1 MTNTL
6 IAPVKSAERRTSV
19 WSVFK
24 APRWKERREKF
35 NIVYAVWKLGIAG
48 CQGYLTGWAPI
59 RLRRRSCTLFR
70 VSPPPAPEGQS
81 DPGVA
86 QRWLTSRL
94 RYGLRE
100 TWEILHERKDW
111 MKNIFRRQPCGIILL
126 PSKPC
131 LKTEMHQTFPSYAD
145 DYKFRAILQKT
156 MPFEL
161 NILWQ
166 TIVFHSKG
174 TFISAQL
181 TFNAFPEVIAV
192 SSYRGE
198 FAQVVVR
205 APDVHVFI
213 LRAAHD
219 ERIIMT
225 RRAGNKS
232 RLQKWALIHI
242 SEDTS
247 TIQMVFH
254 FQAHCIYKWACLH
267 DSTHARYKSN

>member
-1 MTNTL
+1 MQVARVTW
-6 IAPVKSAERRTSV
+6 RD
-19 WSVFK
+19 
-24 APRWKERREKF
+24 
-35 NIVYAVWKLGIAG
+35 G
-48 CQGYLTGWAPI
+48 
-59 RLRRRSCTLFR
+59 LRFVC
-70 VSPPPAPEGQS
+70 
-81 DPGVA
+81 GVA
-86 QRWLTSRL
+86 LALCFGFLRPRL
-94 RYGLRE
+94 LRDNQIRVWRKDGWRHDCVMGYE
-100 TWEILHERKDW
+100 KRLPWEILHERKDW
-111 MKNIFRRQPCGIILL
+111 MKNIFRRQPCWIIVL

-131 LKTEMHQTFPSYAD
+131 LKTEMHQTLPSYAD

-166 TIVFHSKG
+166 TVVFHSKG

-219 ERIIMT
+219 EWIIMT